1 MDPNQNNNEQQ
12 QIEIDI
18 SQDVLYGVYSN
29 LAIISHSPTE
39 FVSDFIQLTPNT
51 PKAFVRSRVIMA
63 PENAKRFLKALQDNI
78 KQYESNYGRIK
89 DSDTPPIY
97 PNTFQGGGP
106 PNAGGPP
113 TSV

>member
-1 MDPNQNNNEQQ
+1 MMEENNNQ
-12 QIEIDI
+12 QIEIDLP
-18 SQDVLYGVYSN
+18 QDMAYGVYSN

-63 PENAKRFLKALQDNI
+63 PENAKRFMKAMQDNI
-78 KQYESNYGRIK
+78 RKYEDMFGRIK
-89 DSDTPPIY
+89 DTDTPPVY

-106 PNAGGPP
+106 PTA
-113 TSV
+113 V

>member
-1 MDPNQNNNEQQ
+1 MEENNNQ
-12 QIEIDI
+12 QIEIDLP
-18 SQDVLYGVYSN
+18 QDMAYGVYSN

-63 PENAKRFLKALQDNI
+63 PENAKRFMKAMQDNI
-78 KQYESNYGRIK
+78 RKYEDMFGRIK
-89 DSDTPPIY
+89 DTDTPPVY

-106 PNAGGPP
+106 PTA
-113 TSV
+113 V

>member
-1 MDPNQNNNEQQ
+1 MEENNNQ
-12 QIEIDI
+12 QIEIDMP
-18 SQDVLYGVYSN
+18 QDMAYGVYSN

-63 PENAKRFLKALQDNI
+63 PENAKRFMKAMQDNI
-78 KQYESNYGRIK
+78 RKYEDMFGRIK
-89 DSDTPPIY
+89 DTDTPPVY

-106 PNAGGPP
+106 PTA
-113 TSV
+113 V

>member
-1 MDPNQNNNEQQ
+1 MEENSNQ
-12 QIEIDI
+12 QIEIDLP
-18 SQDVLYGVYSN
+18 QDMAYGVYSN

-63 PENAKRFLKALQDNI
+63 PENAKRFMKAMQDNI
-78 KQYESNYGRIK
+78 RKYEDMFGRIK
-89 DSDTPPIY
+89 DTDTPPVY

-106 PNAGGPP
+106 PTA
-113 TSV
+113 V

>member
-1 MDPNQNNNEQQ
+1 MEENKNQ
-12 QIEIDI
+12 QIEIDLP
-18 SQDVLYGVYSN
+18 QDMAYGVYSN

-63 PENAKRFLKALQDNI
+63 PENAKRFMKAMQDNI
-78 KQYESNYGRIK
+78 RKYEDMFGRIK
-89 DSDTPPIY
+89 DTDTPPVY

-106 PNAGGPP
+106 PTA
-113 TSV
+113 V

>member
-1 MDPNQNNNEQQ
+1 MIKFAQNKFMEDPNQQ

-18 SQDVLYGVYSN
+18 SQEMAYGVYSN

-39 FVSDFIQLTPNT
+39 FVTDFIQLTPNT
-51 PKAFVRSRVIMA
+51 PKAFVRSRVIIA
-63 PENAKRFLKALQDNI
+63 PENAKRFLRALQDNV
-78 KQYESNYGRIK
+78 KRYEDSFGRIK
-89 DSDTPPIY
+89 DSDTPPVY

-106 PNAGGPP
+106 P